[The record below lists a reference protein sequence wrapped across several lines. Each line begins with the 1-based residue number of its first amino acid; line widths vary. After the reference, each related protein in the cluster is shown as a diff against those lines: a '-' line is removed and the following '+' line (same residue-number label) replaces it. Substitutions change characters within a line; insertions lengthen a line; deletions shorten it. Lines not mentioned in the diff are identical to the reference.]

1 VTGFNSGAGFLFMT
15 MSISTSTI
23 EAEDETRCADFFSE
37 LHPDHALL
45 LLESGISPEIA
56 AARQYESVTT
66 KARLKALGFSQ
77 TQQNLCPSG
86 APALLIPIHD
96 MHGDIVNYEI
106 RPAKP
111 RLDEK
116 GKPKKYERR
125 PRSTSSLDIPNLEKI
140 RISLRAD
147 GPPLFITEGAKKVDC
162 GVSHGLL
169 VIGVLGVTG
178 WRGTQEVINGIKG
191 LTALADWERI
201 HLKGRF
207 VYLAFDSDVRR
218 NKNVRKALRR
228 LKRFLA
234 SFGADVWVCWLPDAP
249 DGSKQGL
256 DDFLVA
262 GHTTQELFDTAIEDI
277 PPESDFEESNEI
289 TFNLTDTGNAQRLV
303 HLFGE
308 DLRNCTLWGRWL
320 VWDGKRWR
328 IDDTAAVWRLAKET
342 VASIYGEAK
351 RAGDEDRR
359 MELAKWAMQSERLNR
374 IDAMIKLASSDEN
387 IVITP
392 DSLDSDHFL
401 LNVNNGTVDLK
412 TGVLREHCRD
422 DLITKL
428 APVDYDASA
437 KMERTFAWLRE
448 IMEDSKE
455 LIEFLKR
462 MIGYSLTG
470 DIREQI
476 LPICYGTGANGKSTL
491 LGLIQDMLGDYATST
506 STNTLMVKRG
516 DTIPN
521 DLAAL
526 NGARFVTA
534 MEVEDGQRFSES
546 LVKQLTGGDVISARF
561 MRGEF
566 FTFKPKFKIWMA
578 VNHKPMIRGTDN
590 GIWRRIRLV
599 PFNVSIPEAEQ
610 DKTLS
615 ARLREELSGLL
626 AWAVEGCLEWQREG
640 LGVPDAV
647 KDATSTYKNEMD
659 IIGQFISECCFL
671 DESASVRSSNLFE
684 AWCGWAQKNGEHQRN
699 NKWFSNVLAEKGYQ
713 KKSRSTGAWW
723 EGIGLQTVGGDEE
736 IS

>member
-1 VTGFNSGAGFLFMT
+1 MSWSAYFFAMSGETKQVRTERAENESGFAG
-15 MSISTSTI
+15 
-23 EAEDETRCADFFSE
+23 FFSE

-45 LLESGISPEIA
+45 LKESGISPEVA

-77 TQQNLCPSG
+77 TQQNLCPLGS
-86 APALLIPIHD
+86 PALLIPIWN
-96 MHGDIVNYEI
+96 MQGEIVNYEMK
-106 RPAKP
+106 PAKP
-111 RLDEK
+111 RIDEK
-116 GKPKKYERR
+116 GKPRKYERR
-125 PRSTSSLDIPNLEKI
+125 PRSTSSLDISNLDKV
-140 RISLRAD
+140 RTSLRAD

-169 VIGVLGVTG
+169 TIGLLGVTA

-201 HLKGRF
+201 HLKGRL
-207 VYLAFDSDVRR
+207 VYLTFDSDVRR

-234 SFGADVWVCWLPDAP
+234 SFGAEVWVCWLPDAP

-262 GHTTQELFDTAIEDI
+262 GHTHQDLTDTAIEDI
-277 PPESDFEESNEI
+277 PHESEFEEGNEVA
-289 TFNLTDTGNAQRLV
+289 FNQTDIGNAQRLV

-308 DLRNCTLWGRWL
+308 DLRYCTAWGRWL

-328 IDDTAAVWRLAKET
+328 VDDTAAVWRFAKET
-342 VASIYGEAK
+342 AVSIYGEAK

-359 MELAKWAMQSERLNR
+359 MELAKWAMRSEQMNR
-374 IDAMIKLASSDEN
+374 IDALIKLAATDEN
-387 IVITP
+387 IVISP

-412 TGVLREHCRD
+412 TGALREHCRD
-422 DLITKL
+422 DLVTKL
-428 APVDYDASA
+428 APVDYDPTA
-437 KMERTFAWLRE
+437 KMDRTMAWLRE
-448 IMEDSKE
+448 IMQDSKE
-455 LIEFLKR
+455 LIEFIKR
-462 MIGYSLTG
+462 MVGYSLTG
-470 DIREQI
+470 DTSEQM
-476 LPICYGTGANGKSTL
+476 LPICYGIGANGKSTL
-491 LGLIQDMLGDYATST
+491 LGVIQEMLGDYATST
-506 STNTLMVKRG
+506 PASTLMIKRG

-526 NGARFVTA
+526 NGVRFVTA

-578 VNHKPMIRGTDN
+578 VNHKPMIRGTDY

-610 DKTLS
+610 DRALP

-647 KDATSTYKNEMD
+647 KDATNSYKDEMD
-659 IIGQFISECCFL
+659 IVGQFISECCFL
-671 DESASVRSSNLFE
+671 AESASVRSSNLFE
-684 AWCGWAQKNGEHQRN
+684 AWRGWAQKNGENERN
-699 NKWFSNVLAEKGYQ
+699 NKWLTNVLAEKGYQ
-713 KKSRSTGAWW
+713 KKARNSGAWW
-723 EGIGLQTVGGDEE
+723 FGIGLITAGEE
-736 IS
+736 ES